1 MNNVTTVTIESLS
14 KAQKEFLWGKS
25 KSKIKH
31 DRLYIDYENG
41 GLKSVDIF

>member
-14 KAQKEFLWGKS
+14 KARKEFLWGKS
-25 KSKIKH
+25 KS
-31 DRLYIDYENG
+31 YNDYENG